1 MQCTDGGF
9 LKTKVT
15 STKMIRLRVKVK
27 PGSFK
32 DEILFDAEGDLVVK
46 IREKPIDGAA
56 NDYLVK
62 FLSKEF
68 KLPKSSILLEKG
80 QTSRFKTL
88 SFQITPAELEKILSP
103 YKK

>member
-1 MQCTDGGF
+1 M
-9 LKTKVT
+9 T
-15 STKMIRLRVKVK
+15 SLYIKVK

-32 DEILFDAEGDLVVK
+32 DEILFDAEGNLVIK

-56 NDYLVK
+56 NAYLIK
-62 FLSKEF
+62 FLSKTF

-80 QTSRFKTL
+80 QTSHFKKISFLISQPELDLLL
-88 SFQITPAELEKILSP
+88 SA